1 MECRASIAKHTT
13 CEMIPVAKEENSDMW
28 KKAAWD
34 YALFSLFNHIFL
46 RGLHTFAV
54 VFHIFAV
61 AL

>member
-1 MECRASIAKHTT
+1 
-13 CEMIPVAKEENSDMW
+13 MIPVAKEENSDMW